1 MRFAMQRPIEAW
13 RSGNLF
19 EIGCGYLVVSR
30 FKSDGRGEAGFFL
43 LDMFCLGV
51 KEAGFQRFSDRSDL
65 QENLLDPLFGQDEPV
80 QMTPPAAR
88 KLAQDAVAYARDLGF
103 SPAADYK
110 KACRVFG
117 GISTGDCDEEFVFGK
132 DGKPF
137 YIQGP
142 SESPARSEQILR
154 VLEAR
159 CGAGGYHYILGS
171 DGPDACDDQ
180 EAAEQVILHGSGSTN
195 SAALETMAARV
206 RTEEPEVEVR
216 VNPPGPKVSDMI
228 SLVAAPLVESA
239 PDYATKSAILTFAA
253 TAWNYSLLSP
263 AAREKMSAEIAERF
277 PSREVMEIF
286 TYLVARALALFPD
299 ERRVICKLETDPSPD
314 GDVEVRV
321 VSAM

>member
-1 MRFAMQRPIEAW
+1 MKRPTEAL
-13 RSGNLF
+13 RSVNLLDD
-19 EIGCGYLVVSR
+19 GCGYLVISR
-30 FKSDGRGEAGFFL
+30 FKADGHAEAGFFL
-43 LDMFCLGV
+43 LDLFCLGV
-51 KEAGFQRFSDRSDL
+51 KEAGFHQFSSFTDL
-65 QENLLDPLFGQDEPV
+65 QEDLLDLLFGEDEPV
-80 QMTPPAAR
+80 RMMPPAAR
-88 KLAQDAVAYARDLGF
+88 KLVEDAVAYARDLGF
-103 SPAADYK
+103 SPATDYK

-132 DGKPF
+132 EGKPF

-142 SESPARSEQILR
+142 SESPASCEEILR
-154 VLEAR
+154 VLETS
-159 CGAGGYHYILGS
+159 CGKDGYHYILGS
-171 DGPDACDDQ
+171 AGPDAGDDH
-180 EAAEQVILHGSGSTN
+180 EAAEQVILYGSGSSN
-195 SAALETMAARV
+195 SAALEAMAGRLRA
-206 RTEEPEVEVR
+206 EEPDIEVR

-299 ERRVICKLETDPSPD
+299 ERRVICKLETDPAPE